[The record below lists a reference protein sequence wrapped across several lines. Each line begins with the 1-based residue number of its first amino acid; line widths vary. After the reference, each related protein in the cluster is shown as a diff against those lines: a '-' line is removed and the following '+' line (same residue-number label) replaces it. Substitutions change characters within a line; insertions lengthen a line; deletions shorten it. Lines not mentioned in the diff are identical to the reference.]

1 LRPVVVAVVVVIVV
15 VVVVVLRCECV
26 GAADC
31 PHYAKVELLAE
42 QLANNLQEFKLRK
55 IVKLPNEWNVSYTH

>member
-1 LRPVVVAVVVVIVV
+1 MRPVVVVVVVVIVV
-15 VVVVVLRCECV
+15 VVVVVLLCA

-42 QLANNLQEFKLRK
+42 QLANNLQEFKLCK